1 MPKAATDVMQAIIF
15 SAVADAFDAMTSD
28 RVYRAALPV
37 DVAFAELAKGR
48 GTQFDPQIVDVFQLA
63 FENRSAAAGPQRSM
77 ESAPGA
83 QERTPLAL
91 GKRLIPR
98 LVARRPQAS

>member
-1 MPKAATDVMQAIIF
+1 
-15 SAVADAFDAMTSD
+15 MTSD
-28 RVYRAALPV
+28 RVYRAALPL

-48 GTQFDPQIVDVFQLA
+48 GTQFDPQIVDVFQA
-63 FENRSAAAGPQRSM
+63 AYQNRSTSM
-77 ESAPGA
+77 GQQVSTESVPGTP
-83 QERTPLAL
+83 ERAPLAL